1 MSTVAIASEISVTQ
15 EGPPRK
21 RWTRAECK
29 LLQDSGLWD
38 GQHFEL
44 VEGELYNKMG
54 KNRRH
59 TNALKFLRGW
69 LVGVFGEAF
78 IDTETSIDV
87 APEDNPTSEPEPD
100 ILILTKPTRE
110 FLVNPEPSDIR
121 LLVEVS
127 DTTVRFDSVTKAA
140 LYARAGIGEYWVVDV
155 KAKKLIVH
163 RSPAAGTYQSI
174 ETYRGAAMVASE
186 VIAKSFSVSELFDH
200 PTL

>member
-1 MSTVAIASEISVTQ
+1 LTLVRNWLARRFGDLCID
-15 EGPPRK
+15 
-21 RWTRAECK
+21 TRAC
-29 LLQDSGLWD
+29 
-38 GQHFEL
+38 
-44 VEGELYNKMG
+44 
-54 KNRRH
+54 
-59 TNALKFLRGW
+59 
-69 LVGVFGEAF
+69 
-78 IDTETSIDV
+78 IDV

-100 ILILTKPTRE
+100 IALLARSSFE
-110 FLVNPEPSDIR
+110 FLVNPTPVDIR
-121 LLVEVS
+121 LVIEVS

-186 VIAKSFSVSELFDH
+186 VIAKPFSVSELFDH